1 MQKEMVSMR
10 WMIRVWTVVFCLW
23 ALPSYAAVL
32 DPWVFTSLGSLN
44 ASETVN
50 INTDTLALTGGAAY
64 TGVLDPVSGAGIFA
78 FHDITAP
85 KSLNLRDAHIG
96 LAVEG

>member
-1 MQKEMVSMR
+1 MR

-50 INTDTLALTGGAAY
+50 INTDMLVLTGGATYAS
-64 TGVLDPVSGAGIFA
+64 TLCETRVNLLGKERKGVKYS
-78 FHDITAP
+78 
-85 KSLNLRDAHIG
+85 S
-96 LAVEG
+96 